1 MRLGAEMSEERTPVQ
16 IAAVVV
22 GATLLLL
29 GILGFTP
36 GITEHF
42 DDMKFAGDRPS
53 ARIFG
58 VFQISGLHN
67 LAHLLTGAVGLAL
80 ARTPR
85 GARAYL
91 LGGGLF
97 YLAFW
102 LIGFVNDAY
111 WIPSNNADD
120 VLHLVFGG
128 GMIALGI
135 ATTRRR

>member
-1 MRLGAEMSEERTPVQ
+1 MTEERTPVQ

-67 LAHLLTGAVGLAL
+67 LAHLLTGAAGLAL
-80 ARTPR
+80 ARTRP

-91 LGGGLF
+91 VGAGIF
-97 YLAFW
+97 YIGFW
-102 LIGFVNDAY
+102 LIGFVNHAY
-111 WIPSNNADD
+111 SIPSNNADD
-120 VLHLVFGG
+120 VLHLALGL
-128 GMIALGI
+128 GMIAIGI
-135 ATTRRR
+135 ATTRGR

>member
-1 MRLGAEMSEERTPVQ
+1 MTEERTRVQ

-29 GILGFTP
+29 GILGFIP

-67 LAHLLTGAVGLAL
+67 LAHLLTGVVGLGL

-91 LGGGLF
+91 LGTGLF

-102 LIGFVNDAY
+102 LIGFLNHAY

-120 VLHLVFGG
+120 VLHLV
-128 GMIALGI
+128 LGI
-135 ATTRRR
+135 GLIAIAVATARRS

>member
-1 MRLGAEMSEERTPVQ
+1 MTEERKPVQ

-42 DDMKFAGDRPS
+42 DDMKFAGDKPS

-67 LAHLLTGAVGLAL
+67 LAHLLTGAAGLVL
-80 ARTPR
+80 ARTSR
-85 GARAYL
+85 GARVYL
-91 LGGGLF
+91 VGGGLF

-102 LIGFVNDAY
+102 LIGFLNHAY

-120 VLHLVFGG
+120 ALHLALGI
-128 GMIALGI
+128 GMIAIGVFSLVRG
-135 ATTRRR
+135 R